1 MSIKPLHSICA
12 LLGHRKS
19 ECLSNRYT
27 IHRKIPREPHRG
39 RSCKSHSGLNSL
51 IFAPG
56 ACEAALE
63 RTEAAPKW
71 EGAKASGRR

>member
-1 MSIKPLHSICA
+1 MFVKQIYNSQKDPKRAPQGPELQVSQRI
-12 LLGHRKS
+12 
-19 ECLSNRYT
+19 
-27 IHRKIPREPHRG
+27 
-39 RSCKSHSGLNSL
+39 NSL